1 MYMSSLHSLT
11 ALYSPSGIEIGIFV
25 GTIGLFFVLYL
36 IFTRVAPV
44 VAVAEIKSILK
55 TGGNQYVG
63 KNAVHSHGHDHSEAE
78 AH

>member
-1 MYMSSLHSLT
+1 
-11 ALYSPSGIEIGIFV
+11 
-25 GTIGLFFVLYL
+25 VLYL

-63 KNAVHSHGHDHSEAE
+63 PNAVHHHGHDHDHSEVS

>member
-1 MYMSSLHSLT
+1 
-11 ALYSPSGIEIGIFV
+11 
-25 GTIGLFFVLYL
+25 
-36 IFTRVAPV
+36 V

-63 KNAVHSHGHDHSEAE
+63 KNAVHHHGHDHSEVE